1 VDNGTVTNGV
11 TEVSGLKQASGAG
24 NLDVANGWISVI
36 RSKPRNYNEAVWRM
50 N

>member
-11 TEVSGLKQASGAG
+11 TEVSVVKQASGAR
-24 NLDVANGWISVI
+24 NVDVVQGWRLVI
-36 RSKPRNYNEAVWRM
+36 RSKLGICNEAVWRM